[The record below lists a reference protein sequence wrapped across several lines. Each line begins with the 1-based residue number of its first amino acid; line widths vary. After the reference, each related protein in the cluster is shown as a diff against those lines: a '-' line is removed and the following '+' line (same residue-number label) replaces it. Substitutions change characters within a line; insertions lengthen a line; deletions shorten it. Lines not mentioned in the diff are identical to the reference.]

1 MEQII
6 FKYYYKLGRIYS
18 IDLVEN
24 SKPDNN
30 DYYFI
35 SFSEIKNMSKI
46 YKENKKKYQ
55 FSDWY
60 QVWHDLKEIYPNTEI
75 RIQDIEFIGPR
86 VLKTLKKKKH
96 YLSVK
101 NS

>member
-6 FKYYYKLGRIYS
+6 FKYYYKLRRIHS
-18 IDLVEN
+18 IDHLEN
-24 SKPDNN
+24 NKPDNN

-46 YKENKKKYQ
+46 YKEDKKKYQ

-60 QVWHDLKEIYPNTEI
+60 QVWQDLKETNPNTEI
-75 RIQDIEFIGPR
+75 RIQDIEFFGPKA
-86 VLKTLKKKKH
+86 LKTLKKRKK